1 MNEKKIS
8 RRDALGV
15 IGKTGAT
22 LGAGTCFF
30 LSLKTSPLLGA
41 LGDAPASGTA
51 PAQAPRLKAVTSLP
65 EKVVVSG
72 SGSTLTVKISGP
84 PGRHYAVAFATTD
97 AREHYKAVAD
107 SRGTIGENGL
117 GNLEVDVKS
126 LPDGKVFLRVVTGRT
141 GSFDEDIAGT
151 EAFVVNA
158 SKGAIVGYEGILSR
172 PLIGAKGDKAA
183 AASFAAACFSGKQR

>member
-15 IGKTGAT
+15 IGKTGAA

-51 PAQAPRLKAVTSLP
+51 QAQAPRLKAVTSRP

-97 AREHYKAVAD
+97 AREHYKAVAN
-107 SRGTIGENGL
+107 SRGYIGENGL
-117 GNLEVDVKS
+117 GTVEVDVKS
-126 LPDGKVFLRVVTGRT
+126 LPNGRVFLRIVTGKS
-141 GSFDEDIAGT
+141 GDFNEDIRGT
-151 EAFVVNA
+151 QSFEVQLSNGALARFGGVHEKSLEKVEAVA
-158 SKGAIVGYEGILSR
+158 TC
-172 PLIGAKGDKAA
+172 AA
-183 AASFAAACFSGKQR
+183 AGYQSKKR